1 MTHASAFVFPA
12 AAFIALGSA
21 VRAQWVTESYPL
33 KAGWNA
39 IWLSHDASHHVIGSL
54 VPGTIEEIWRWNRL
68 ASSTQFTESPAL
80 PVQSDT
86 QWLVWKNGFPTQSTM
101 TRLGGNA
108 AYLVKVAD
116 GTADF
121 TWQLTGKPLPPRYG
135 WAGSGLNFF
144 GFPMRSPASLAD
156 RNFET
161 FLSLSPVLSAGPDIF
176 KYAGGPIAN
185 NPVQVVAPLFE
196 PVSRGKAYWI
206 RSTRSTDYY
215 GPLQVDIAGSGLAFG
230 DVGTALALKVRNVTG
245 VGLDLV
251 LTPAPSVTPPAGQ
264 PALAGPVPLR
274 LRGAF
279 DPATGQYGYAP
290 FNGPATLALA
300 AGEEKEIVFA
310 VDRGVMGGNP
320 GDSYQSILQLSDS
333 LKISRIDLPVSAIA
347 ASLSGL
353 WVGAAMVSTV
363 DQITA
368 APAPLADGTATVDV
382 TTDADAATPA
392 SFPIRLILHRADNGT
407 VKLLQQVYLGENG
420 SGMPVVTTVES
431 SLDPLKLASARRFS
445 SASFPLDAK
454 AIKSGADLGLVGKAS
469 FSVVLSHT
477 AATNPFVHA
486 FHPDHDNKDAQFN
499 PAPLAEGVESYTVSR
514 VIDLGFAADPAAL
527 GLSDL
532 GWGTTILGGDYQEV
546 ISGLRAQP
554 ITVKGKYVLYRVSSI
569 GVLTE

>member
-1 MTHASAFVFPA
+1 MSITIKLVLPA
-12 AAFIALGSA
+12 AVFLTLGSA
-21 VRAQWVTESYPL
+21 ARAQWVTESYPL

-39 IWLSHDASHHVIGSL
+39 IWLSHDASHQVIGNL

-108 AYLVKVAD
+108 AYLVKVAN

-121 TWQLTGKPLPPRYG
+121 SWQLTGKPVPPRYG

-144 GFPMRSPASLAD
+144 GFPMRPPDSVAD

-161 FLSLSPVLSAGPDIF
+161 FLSLSTVLAAGPDIF
-176 KYAGGPIAN
+176 KYVGGPIAN

-206 RSTRSTDYY
+206 RSTQYTDYY
-215 GPLQVDIAGSGLAFG
+215 GPLQVGISNSGLTFG
-230 DVGTALALKVRNVTG
+230 DVGTVLSLKVRNVTE
-245 VGLDLV
+245 VGLDMV
-251 LTPAPSVTPPAGQ
+251 LTPVPSVTPPAGQ

-279 DPATGQYGYAP
+279 NPVNGQFSYTP
-290 FNGPATLALA
+290 FNGPATLALDP
-300 AGEEKEIVFA
+300 GEEIEVVFA

-320 GDSYQSILQLSDS
+320 GDSFQSILQITDS
-333 LKISRIDLPVSAIA
+333 LKISRIDLPVSATA

-368 APAPLADGTATVDV
+368 APAPLPDGTATVDV
-382 TTDADAATPA
+382 TTAADADTPS

-420 SGMPVVTTVES
+420 SGTSIATPAES
-431 SLDPLKLASARRFS
+431 SLDPQKLASARRFS
-445 SASFPLDAK
+445 SSSFPLDAK
-454 AIKSGADLGLVGKAS
+454 VLKSGADLGLTGKAS

-499 PAPLAEGVESYTVSR
+499 PVPLPEGIESHTVSR
-514 VIDLGFAADPAAL
+514 AIDLSFAADPAAL